1 MSTHTPE
8 GSAQRMPN
16 AASDTERRSRIADAL
31 HRAGLDAVVCALP
44 KHVLLLS
51 GYWPVVGTAVAVA
64 TRDGATGL
72 LAPEDELALAR
83 QGRATELASF
93 ATGSLHDLRT
103 AASAVQEPLRAC
115 LKRLGVSAARVG
127 FEGGEAV
134 QGASYAAMHLYAS
147 GMRDILAHAAPQA
160 SLIAA
165 DAVLA
170 GLCAVLTA
178 RERAMVAMAC
188 EIAAAMFHQAPNRI
202 RPGVTEP
209 GVAAWLRPLLSY
221 LAPGSARADGFVY
234 CMTGAH
240 AAQAGAAYARSRA
253 DRAVAPAD
261 TVLVHCNSYLDGFWT
276 DITRTFSAGVPG
288 RRLRAM
294 YRAILDARDAA
305 LATLR
310 PGARAVDA
318 DRAARSVLERCG
330 FGSEFTHS
338 TGHGV
343 GFGAIDHNAIPRL
356 HPRSDD
362 VLEAGMVFNVEPAIY
377 LDGVC
382 GIRHCDVVALEH
394 SGPRVLTPFQATLDD
409 LIICPE

>member
-1 MSTHTPE
+1 MSTHTP
-8 GSAQRMPN
+8 GDSAHRVAS
-16 AASDTERRSRIADAL
+16 AASDTERPSRIADAL
-31 HRAGLDAVVCALP
+31 QGAGLDAVVCALP
-44 KHVLLLS
+44 SHVLLLS

-64 TRDGATGL
+64 TREGGL
-72 LAPEDELALAR
+72 GLIVPEDEMALAR

-93 ATGSLHDLRT
+93 AAGSLHDLRT
-103 AASAVQEPLRAC
+103 AATAVQEPLGAC
-115 LKRLGVSAARVG
+115 LRRLGVSTGRLG

-134 QGASYAAMHLYAS
+134 QGASYAAMHLYGA
-147 GMRDILAHAAPQA
+147 GMRDMLAQAAPQA

-165 DAVLA
+165 DGMLA
-170 GLCAVLTA
+170 GLCAILTP

-188 EIAAAMFHQAPNRI
+188 EIAAVMFHQAPNRI

-221 LAPGSARADGFVY
+221 LAPGPARADGFVY

-253 DRAVAPAD
+253 DIVVAPAD

-294 YRAILDARDAA
+294 YQAIFDARDAA
-305 LATLR
+305 LAVLR
-310 PGARAVDA
+310 PGARAADA
-318 DRAARSVLERCG
+318 DLAARSVLEQCG

-356 HPRSDD
+356 HPRSGD

-377 LDGVC
+377 LEGVC
-382 GIRHCDVVALEH
+382 GIRHCDVVALEA

-409 LIICPE
+409 LIVCRE

>member
-1 MSTHTPE
+1 VAS
-8 GSAQRMPN
+8 
-16 AASDTERRSRIADAL
+16 AASDTERPSRIADAL
-31 HRAGLDAVVCALP
+31 QGAGLDAVVCALP
-44 KHVLLLS
+44 SHVLLLS

-64 TRDGATGL
+64 TREGGL
-72 LAPEDELALAR
+72 GLIVPEDEMALAR

-93 ATGSLHDLRT
+93 AAGSLHDLRT
-103 AASAVQEPLRAC
+103 AATAVQEPLGAC
-115 LKRLGVSAARVG
+115 LRRLGVSTGRLG

-134 QGASYAAMHLYAS
+134 QGASYAAMHLYGA
-147 GMRDILAHAAPQA
+147 GMRDMLAQAAPQA

-165 DAVLA
+165 DVMLA
-170 GLCAVLTA
+170 GLCAILTP

-221 LAPGSARADGFVY
+221 LAPGPARSDGFVY

-253 DRAVAPAD
+253 DIVVAPAD

-294 YRAILDARDAA
+294 YQAIFDARDAA
-305 LATLR
+305 LAVLR
-310 PGARAVDA
+310 PGARAADA
-318 DRAARSVLERCG
+318 DLAARSVLEQCG

-356 HPRSDD
+356 HPRSGD

-377 LDGVC
+377 LEGVC
-382 GIRHCDVVALEH
+382 GIRHCDVVALEA

-409 LIICPE
+409 VIVCRE

>member
-1 MSTHTPE
+1 
-8 GSAQRMPN
+8 
-16 AASDTERRSRIADAL
+16 
-31 HRAGLDAVVCALP
+31 
-44 KHVLLLS
+44 
-51 GYWPVVGTAVAVA
+51 
-64 TRDGATGL
+64 
-72 LAPEDELALAR
+72 
-83 QGRATELASF
+83 
-93 ATGSLHDLRT
+93 
-103 AASAVQEPLRAC
+103 
-115 LKRLGVSAARVG
+115 
-127 FEGGEAV
+127 
-134 QGASYAAMHLYAS
+134 
-147 GMRDILAHAAPQA
+147 MRDILAQAAPQA
-160 SLIAA
+160 SLVAA
-165 DAVLA
+165 DVMLA
-170 GLCAVLTA
+170 GLCAILTP

-221 LAPGSARADGFVY
+221 LAPGPARSDGFVY

-253 DRAVAPAD
+253 DIVVAPAD

-294 YRAILDARDAA
+294 YQAIFDARDAA
-305 LATLR
+305 LAVLR
-310 PGARAVDA
+310 PGARAADA
-318 DRAARSVLERCG
+318 DLAARSVLEQCG

-356 HPRSDD
+356 HPRSGD

-377 LDGVC
+377 LEGVC
-382 GIRHCDVVALEH
+382 GIRHCDVVALEA

-409 LIICPE
+409 VIVCRE

>member
-1 MSTHTPE
+1 DRVSAPGARHDRQARTMSTHTPE

-64 TRDGATGL
+64 TREGATGL

-170 GLCAVLTA
+170 GLCAILTA

-221 LAPGSARADGFVY
+221 LAPGAARADGFVY

-253 DRAVAPAD
+253 DIAVAPAD

-294 YRAILDARDAA
+294 YRPFSTLAMRRWPRFVPAPARWTRIGPPGRCSNGVVSDRSSRTPR
-305 LATLR
+305 ATGSDSER
-310 PGARAVDA
+310 SITTPSRDCIPGRTTCWKPAWCSTWSPPFIWMGCA
-318 DRAARSVLERCG
+318 
-330 FGSEFTHS
+330 GSGTVTSLHWS
-338 TGHGV
+338 T
-343 GFGAIDHNAIPRL
+343 
-356 HPRSDD
+356 
-362 VLEAGMVFNVEPAIY
+362 
-377 LDGVC
+377 
-382 GIRHCDVVALEH
+382 VVR
-394 SGPRVLTPFQATLDD
+394 G
-409 LIICPE
+409 C

>member
-1 MSTHTPE
+1 
-8 GSAQRMPN
+8 
-16 AASDTERRSRIADAL
+16 
-31 HRAGLDAVVCALP
+31 
-44 KHVLLLS
+44 
-51 GYWPVVGTAVAVA
+51 VAVA
-64 TRDGATGL
+64 TREGGL
-72 LAPEDELALAR
+72 GLIVPEDEMALAR

-93 ATGSLHDLRT
+93 AAGSLHDLRT
-103 AASAVQEPLRAC
+103 AATAVQEPLGAC
-115 LKRLGVSAARVG
+115 LRRLGVSTGRLG

-134 QGASYAAMHLYAS
+134 QGASYAAMHLYGAA
-147 GMRDILAHAAPQA
+147 MRDMLAQAAPQA

-165 DAVLA
+165 DGMLA
-170 GLCAVLTA
+170 GLCAILTP

-188 EIAAAMFHQAPNRI
+188 EIAAVMFHQAPNRI

-221 LAPGSARADGFVY
+221 LAPGPARSDGFVY

-253 DRAVAPAD
+253 DIVVAPAD

-294 YRAILDARDAA
+294 YQAIFDARDAA
-305 LATLR
+305 LAVLR
-310 PGARAVDA
+310 PGARAADA
-318 DRAARSVLERCG
+318 DLAARSVLEQCG

-356 HPRSDD
+356 HPRSGD

-377 LDGVC
+377 LEGVC
-382 GIRHCDVVALEH
+382 GIRHCDVVALEA

-409 LIICPE
+409 LIVCRE

>member
-1 MSTHTPE
+1 VAS
-8 GSAQRMPN
+8 
-16 AASDTERRSRIADAL
+16 AASDTERPSRIADAL
-31 HRAGLDAVVCALP
+31 QGAGLDAVVCALP
-44 KHVLLLS
+44 SHVLLLS

-64 TRDGATGL
+64 TREGGL
-72 LAPEDELALAR
+72 GLIVPEDEMALAR

-93 ATGSLHDLRT
+93 AAGSLHDLRT
-103 AASAVQEPLRAC
+103 AATAVQEPLGAC
-115 LKRLGVSAARVG
+115 LRRLGVSTGRLGV
-127 FEGGEAV
+127 EGGEAV
-134 QGASYAAMHLYAS
+134 QGASYAAMHLYGA
-147 GMRDILAHAAPQA
+147 GMRDMLAQAAPQA

-165 DAVLA
+165 DGMLA
-170 GLCAVLTA
+170 GLCAILTP

-188 EIAAAMFHQAPNRI
+188 EIAAVMFHQAPNRI

-221 LAPGSARADGFVY
+221 LAPGPARSDGFVY

-253 DRAVAPAD
+253 DIVVAPAD

-294 YRAILDARDAA
+294 YQAIFDARDAA
-305 LATLR
+305 LAVLR
-310 PGARAVDA
+310 PGARAADA
-318 DRAARSVLERCG
+318 DLAARSVLEQCG

-356 HPRSDD
+356 HPRSGD

-377 LDGVC
+377 LEGVC
-382 GIRHCDVVALEH
+382 GIRHCDVVALETT
-394 SGPRVLTPFQATLDD
+394 GPRVLTPFQATLDD
-409 LIICPE
+409 LIVCRE

>member
-1 MSTHTPE
+1 VAS
-8 GSAQRMPN
+8 
-16 AASDTERRSRIADAL
+16 AASDTERPSRIADAL
-31 HRAGLDAVVCALP
+31 QGAGLDAVVCALP
-44 KHVLLLS
+44 SHVLLLS

-64 TRDGATGL
+64 TREGGL
-72 LAPEDELALAR
+72 GLIVPEDEMALAR

-93 ATGSLHDLRT
+93 AAGSLHDLRT
-103 AASAVQEPLRAC
+103 AATAVQEPLGAC
-115 LKRLGVSAARVG
+115 LRRLGVSTGRLG

-134 QGASYAAMHLYAS
+134 QGASYAAMHLYGAA
-147 GMRDILAHAAPQA
+147 MRDMLAQAAPQA

-165 DAVLA
+165 DGMLA
-170 GLCAVLTA
+170 GLCAILTP

-188 EIAAAMFHQAPNRI
+188 EIAAVMFHQAPNRI

-221 LAPGSARADGFVY
+221 LAPGPARSDGFVY

-253 DRAVAPAD
+253 DIVVAPAD

-294 YRAILDARDAA
+294 YQAILDARDAA
-305 LATLR
+305 LAVLR
-310 PGARAVDA
+310 PGARAADA
-318 DRAARSVLERCG
+318 DLAARSVLEQCG

-356 HPRSDD
+356 HPRSGD

-377 LDGVC
+377 LEGVC
-382 GIRHCDVVALEH
+382 GIRHCDVVALETT
-394 SGPRVLTPFQATLDD
+394 GPRVLTPFQATLDD
-409 LIICPE
+409 LIVCRE

>member
-1 MSTHTPE
+1 VAS
-8 GSAQRMPN
+8 
-16 AASDTERRSRIADAL
+16 AASDTERPSRIADAL
-31 HRAGLDAVVCALP
+31 QGAGLDAVVCALP
-44 KHVLLLS
+44 SHVLLLS

-64 TRDGATGL
+64 TREGGL
-72 LAPEDELALAR
+72 GLIVPEDEMALAR

-93 ATGSLHDLRT
+93 AAGSLHDLRT
-103 AASAVQEPLRAC
+103 AATAVQEPLGAC
-115 LKRLGVSAARVG
+115 LRRLGVSTGRLG

-134 QGASYAAMHLYAS
+134 QGASYAAMHLYGAA
-147 GMRDILAHAAPQA
+147 MRDMLAQAAPQA

-165 DAVLA
+165 DVMLA
-170 GLCAVLTA
+170 GLCAILTP

-188 EIAAAMFHQAPNRI
+188 EIAAVMFHQAPNRI

-221 LAPGSARADGFVY
+221 LAPGPARADGFVY

-253 DRAVAPAD
+253 DIVVAPAD

-294 YRAILDARDAA
+294 YQAIFDARDAA
-305 LATLR
+305 LAVLR
-310 PGARAVDA
+310 PGARAADA
-318 DRAARSVLERCG
+318 DLAARSVLEQCG

-356 HPRSDD
+356 HPRSGD

-377 LDGVC
+377 LEGVC
-382 GIRHCDVVALEH
+382 GIRHCDVVALETT
-394 SGPRVLTPFQATLDD
+394 GPRVLTPFQATLDD
-409 LIICPE
+409 LIVCRE